1 MIPRGP
7 VKLAVAFS
15 LFMAAFP
22 VAADAPQSS
31 DSHVPPNANSEQA
44 RSPDLNL
51 LRTRVQRDPVTGQIE
66 ITPAPEK
73 RVLTLSPREQNMLS
87 RSDEGLNSTILA
99 SGAVA
104 VNLRGRFQSM
114 ATARSEPGK
123 SQLEMSCSIIDATRS
138 TDDHAPDVR

>member
-1 MIPRGP
+1 MRMIPCGY

-22 VAADAPQSS
+22 VAADAPESS
-31 DSHVPPNANSEQA
+31 DSRVPPNANSEQA
-44 RSPDLNL
+44 RSADLNL

-66 ITPAPEK
+66 ITPASGK

-87 RSDEGLNSTILA
+87 RSDEGLNSTVLA

-114 ATARSEPGK
+114 ATARSERV
-123 SQLEMSCSIIDATRS
+123 SASWR
-138 TDDHAPDVR
+138 